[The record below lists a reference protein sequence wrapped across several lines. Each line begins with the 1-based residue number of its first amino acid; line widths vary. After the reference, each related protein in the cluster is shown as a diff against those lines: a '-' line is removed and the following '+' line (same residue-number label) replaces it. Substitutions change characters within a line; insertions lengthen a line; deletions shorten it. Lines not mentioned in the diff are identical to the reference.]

1 MRVMQNMTIRRK
13 LVSIIML
20 TCIVS
25 LLLAGAIL
33 VVSEWAALRRDMVQN
48 TSTHAAMIAE
58 NCKAAVAFEDAK
70 DAEETLRALKQES
83 SIVFGCVYVK
93 SGEPFA
99 IYYRDDADSSL
110 QPSEPEDDGFSFD
123 GGLLTV
129 FKCIILDEETIGT
142 LCLRSDLQP
151 MYATLKDKS
160 VTVIG
165 VVLLASLAAY
175 LVSSRLQ
182 RIISGP
188 ILNLADV
195 AKVVSEKKDYSIR
208 AAKQSNDEV
217 GLLIDAFN
225 DMLEQTEARESELLQ
240 ARDHLETR
248 VQERTAELTDA
259 NRKLEDSIKRANLL
273 AKEATQASE
282 AKSQFLANM
291 SHEIRTPMNGV
302 IGFADILADED
313 LTEQEREYVE
323 IIRNCGRE
331 LLVLIDDIL
340 DFSMI
345 EANKL
350 ETEIT
355 SCSLGNLLNGIESLM
370 RPKAV
375 EKGLEFRVAES
386 ARLPSQICTDPVR
399 LRQCLIN
406 LVSNAIKFTEEGH
419 VYVNVSVQEEDGE
432 LYIHFEIEDT
442 GIGIPSDKQDS
453 IFEVFTQ
460 VDGSH
465 SRKYGGSGLGL
476 AISKRLAGILGGRLT
491 VRSREGEGSIFS
503 LVLPVGV
510 DVRKQPFLDRHNLA
524 EELRAEQA
532 KSAGPTFCGQV
543 LVAEDVLTNQVL
555 MKSLLKRMGLE
566 VTIAEDGDE
575 AVQKVVT
582 GSFDLVLMDVQM
594 PKINGLEATRA
605 LRKMGIA
612 TPIVALTAHAMKG
625 DDSRCIKAGC
635 DDYLSKPIDRQKL
648 LDVLTK
654 YLPSKTEAVHDKSNA
669 TT

>member
-1 MRVMQNMTIRRK
+1 MKEKCQRNQRILVIDDGESIHEDFRTILGSTNADTAALNEAKAAIFGSTSSSSEQINFELDFALQGREGLEKVRQALHEGRPYAMAFVDIRMPPGWDGVETIRRIWQEYPE
-13 LVSIIML
+13 LEVVICTAYSDYDSNDLIAQL
-20 TCIVS
+20 GRTEQ
-25 LLLAGAIL
+25 LLIL
-33 VVSEWAALRRDMVQN
+33 KKPFDSAEVVQ
-48 TSTHAAMIAE
+48 
-58 NCKAAVAFEDAK
+58 
-70 DAEETLRALKQES
+70 
-83 SIVFGCVYVK
+83 
-93 SGEPFA
+93 
-99 IYYRDDADSSL
+99 
-110 QPSEPEDDGFSFD
+110 
-123 GGLLTV
+123 
-129 FKCIILDEETIGT
+129 
-142 LCLRSDLQP
+142 
-151 MYATLKDKS
+151 
-160 VTVIG
+160 
-165 VVLLASLAAY
+165 LASALTEKWY
-175 LVSSRLQ
+175 LSKQARLKHKELERIVEQ
-182 RIISGP
+182 RT
-188 ILNLADV
+188 
-195 AKVVSEKKDYSIR
+195 
-208 AAKQSNDEV
+208 QQ
-217 GLLIDAFN
+217 
-225 DMLEQTEARESELLQ
+225 LEQANR
-240 ARDHLETR
+240 
-248 VQERTAELTDA
+248 ELTIA
-259 NRKLEDSIKRANLL
+259 LEQAERAD
-273 AKEATQASE
+273 K

-291 SHEIRTPMNGV
+291 SHEIRTPLNAI
-302 IGFADILADED
+302 IGFSDILADED
-313 LTEQEREYVE
+313 LTEQEREYVN

-370 RPKAV
+370 QPKAV

-386 ARLPSQICTDPVR
+386 AGLPSQICTDPVR

-406 LVSNAIKFTEEGH
+406 LVSNAIKFTEEGR
-419 VYVNVSVQEEDGE
+419 VYVNVYVQEEDGE
-432 LYIHFEIEDT
+432 LYIHFEVEDT
-442 GIGIPSDKQDS
+442 GIGIPLDKQDS

-465 SRKYGGSGLGL
+465 SRKYRGSGLGL
-476 AISKRLAGILGGRLT
+476 AISKRLAGILGGQLT
-491 VRSREGEGSIFS
+491 VRSREGKGSIFS
-503 LVLPVGV
+503 LVLPVRV

-532 KSAGPTFCGQV
+532 KSPGPTFSGQV

-555 MKSLLKRMGLE
+555 MKSILKRMGLE

-575 AVQKVVT
+575 AVQKVAT
-582 GSFDLVLMDVQM
+582 GSFDLILMDVQM

-654 YLPSKTEAVHDKSNA
+654 YLPSTTEAVREESDAAKRI
-669 TT
+669 

>member
-1 MRVMQNMTIRRK
+1 MKEKCQRNQRILVIDDGESIHEDFRTILGSTHADTAALNEAKAAIFGSTSSSSEQINFELDFALQGREGLEKVRQALHEGRPYAMAFVDIRMPPGWDGVETIRRIWQEYPE
-13 LVSIIML
+13 LEVVICTAYSDYDSNDLIAQL
-20 TCIVS
+20 GQTEQ
-25 LLLAGAIL
+25 LLIL
-33 VVSEWAALRRDMVQN
+33 KKPFDSAEVVQ
-48 TSTHAAMIAE
+48 
-58 NCKAAVAFEDAK
+58 
-70 DAEETLRALKQES
+70 
-83 SIVFGCVYVK
+83 
-93 SGEPFA
+93 
-99 IYYRDDADSSL
+99 
-110 QPSEPEDDGFSFD
+110 
-123 GGLLTV
+123 
-129 FKCIILDEETIGT
+129 
-142 LCLRSDLQP
+142 
-151 MYATLKDKS
+151 
-160 VTVIG
+160 
-165 VVLLASLAAY
+165 LASALTEKWY
-175 LVSSRLQ
+175 LSKQARLKHKELERIVEQ
-182 RIISGP
+182 RT
-188 ILNLADV
+188 
-195 AKVVSEKKDYSIR
+195 
-208 AAKQSNDEV
+208 QQ
-217 GLLIDAFN
+217 
-225 DMLEQTEARESELLQ
+225 LEQANSGLTIALEQ
-240 ARDHLETR
+240 A
-248 VQERTAELTDA
+248 ERAD
-259 NRKLEDSIKRANLL
+259 K
-273 AKEATQASE
+273 

-291 SHEIRTPMNGV
+291 SHEIRTPLNAI
-302 IGFADILADED
+302 IGFSDILADED
-313 LTEQEREYVE
+313 LTEQEREYVN

-370 RPKAV
+370 QPKAV
-375 EKGLEFRVAES
+375 EKGLEFKVAES
-386 ARLPSQICTDPVR
+386 AGLPSQICTDPVR

-406 LVSNAIKFTEEGH
+406 LVSNAIKFTEQGR

-432 LYIHFEIEDT
+432 LYIHFEVEDT
-442 GIGIPSDKQDS
+442 GIGIPLDKQDS

-465 SRKYGGSGLGL
+465 SRKYRGSGLGL
-476 AISKRLAGILGGRLT
+476 AISKRLAGILGGQLT
-491 VRSREGEGSIFS
+491 VRSREGKGSIFS

-532 KSAGPTFCGQV
+532 KSPGPTFSGQV

-575 AVQKVVT
+575 AVQKVAT
-582 GSFDLVLMDVQM
+582 GSFDLILMDVQM

-654 YLPSKTEAVHDKSNA
+654 YLPSTTEAVREESDAAKRI
-669 TT
+669 